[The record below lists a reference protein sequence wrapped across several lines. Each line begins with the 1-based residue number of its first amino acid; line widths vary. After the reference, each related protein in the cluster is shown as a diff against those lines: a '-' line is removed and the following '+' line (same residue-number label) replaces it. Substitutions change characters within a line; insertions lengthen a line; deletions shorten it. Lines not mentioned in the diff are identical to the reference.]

1 MSAIVLFLGA
11 WLLTLIFA
19 ALFMV
24 ALDVWIVARREAM
37 RRIKGE
43 AK

>member
-37 RRIKGE
+37 SKLKGE
-43 AK
+43 VK